1 MFTSILVS
9 ALSFQAPMARPARSG
24 ITMMAEKSAS
34 VPFLPKPAALD
45 GSMVGDKGFDPL
57 NFSSNFDLKWM
68 REAELKH
75 GRLAMLAVAG
85 FVAVDLGVLAPG
97 APSGYSS
104 VAAHDMAVEKGAM
117 YVLLF
122 AASVIEVCAGVPAV
136 EQMMKGSDRKPGDFS
151 FDPLNFSKDAK
162 SAETMALKEIQN
174 GRLAMLAFSGIVT
187 QAALTGK
194 GFPYV

>member
-1 MFTSILVS
+1 MFTSVVLS
-9 ALSFQAPMARPARSG
+9 ALSFSAPMARPARSG

-34 VPFLPKPAALD
+34 IPFLPKPSSLPGD
-45 GSMVGDKGFDPL
+45 GSIPGDKGFDPL
-57 NFSSNFDLKWM
+57 GLSENFDLKWM
-68 REAELKH
+68 QEAEIKH
-75 GRLAMLAVAG
+75 GRIAMLAAAG

-122 AASVIEVCAGVPAV
+122 AASVFEVCAGVPAV

-151 FDPLNFSKDAK
+151 FGA
-162 SAETMALKEIQN
+162 
-174 GRLAMLAFSGIVT
+174 
-187 QAALTGK
+187 
-194 GFPYV
+194 

>member
-1 MFTSILVS
+1 MFLTLSLAAS
-9 ALSFQAPMARPARSG
+9 AFTAPVAHRAATRSSVRMG
-24 ITMMAEKSAS
+24 IEEFYGADVET
-34 VPFLPKPAALD
+34 
-45 GSMVGDKGFDPL
+45 GGIFDPAGFTKGDVTPEQL
-57 NFSSNFDLKWM
+57 VKY
-68 REAELKH
+68 RTAELKH

-174 GRLAMLAFSGIVT
+174 GRLAMLAFSGMVT
-187 QAALTGK
+187 QSVLYDK
-194 GFPYV
+194 GFPYF